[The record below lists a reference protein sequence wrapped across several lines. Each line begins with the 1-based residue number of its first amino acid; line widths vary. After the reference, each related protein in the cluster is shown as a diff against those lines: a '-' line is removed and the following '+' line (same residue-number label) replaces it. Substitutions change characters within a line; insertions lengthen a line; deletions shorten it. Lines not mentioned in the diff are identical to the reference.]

1 MGNKWCEKQFRIDL
15 NLMINR
21 NFIFTNPQA
30 SQFITSSLN
39 LFASEMITNFL
50 NLFLKTEWGGGERTT
65 YDLFFSPILH
75 NINQETDNETL
86 I

>member
-1 MGNKWCEKQFRIDL
+1 
-15 NLMINR
+15 MINR
-21 NFIFTNPQA
+21 NLIFTNPQA

-39 LFASEMITNFL
+39 LFASEMIINFL
-50 NLFLKTEWGGGERTT
+50 NLFLKTEWGGGRTT
-65 YDLFFSPILH
+65 YDLFFSPILR